1 MGDNESPT
9 TPIVIFDEFLVVQEW
24 RGLLEFALNRASDF
38 VATQVINA
46 NGANQLD
53 DHTRRSRVLYDLGI
67 YQQVFT
73 DRLLTFLPHVLARLG
88 HEPFPVSNI
97 EVQLT
102 ATNNGEY
109 FRVHNDNDAGPVR
122 GREITF
128 VYFFHRE
135 PRAFFGGEL
144 RIFDTQ
150 WENESTV
157 ATGPY
162 RVIHPLQN
170 QVVFFPSYCLHE
182 ILPVGCPS
190 GQLSDSRFTVN
201 GWIHR

>member
-1 MGDNESPT
+1 MANSEQPT
-9 TPIVIFDEFLVVQEW
+9 TPVVIFDEFLVAQEW
-24 RGLLEFALNRASDF
+24 RGLIDFTAVHTHDF
-38 VATQVINA
+38 VGTQVIGA
-46 NGANQLD
+46 NGANHLD
-53 DHTRRSRVLYDLGI
+53 HQTRRSKVLYDLGM
-67 YQQVFT
+67 YQQVFA
-73 DRLLTFLPHVLARLG
+73 DRLLTFLPHVFARLG
-88 HEPFPVSNI
+88 HESFDVSHV

-109 FRVHNDNDAGPVR
+109 FRVHSDNDAGPVR

-150 WENESTV
+150 LENDRTV

-162 RVIHPLQN
+162 RIVYPLQN
-170 QVVFFPSYCLHE
+170 QIVFFPSYCLHE

-190 GQLSDSRFTVN
+190 GHFADSRFTVN
-201 GWIHR
+201 GWLHR

>member
-1 MGDNESPT
+1 MDQSPT
-9 TPIVIFDEFLVVQEW
+9 TPIVMFDEFLVAQEW
-24 RGLLEFALNRASDF
+24 SGLVELTMNRTGDF
-38 VATQVINA
+38 VATQVIGA
-46 NGANQLD
+46 NGANHVDGQ
-53 DHTRRSRVLYDLGI
+53 TRRSRVLYDLGI
-67 YQQVFT
+67 YQQIFA
-73 DRLLTFLPHVLARLG
+73 DRLLRFLPHVLARLG
-88 HEPFPVSNI
+88 HEPFPVRHV
-97 EVQLT
+97 ELQLT

-109 FRVHNDNDAGPVR
+109 FRVHNDNDAEPVR

-135 PRAFFGGEL
+135 PRSFYGGEL

-150 WENESTV
+150 WEDQRTV

-162 RVIHPLQN
+162 RIVYPLQN

-190 GQLSDSRFTVN
+190 GHFQDSRFTVN
-201 GWIHR
+201 GWLHR